1 MPALPLRCHASWGAA
16 VAESSARTLCCSSS
30 SASVRSSSSRGAWGR
45 PSWSRPVALVMAS
58 FSSSSHI
65 SAEMSLDLCVQVHG
79 TVYKRTCRIDY
90 LIASQVRCAWKCALS
105 CMFCMPCFELM
116 LTPASISCKVYV
128 YYRRTNHFLLTL
140 CKHDCS

>member
-1 MPALPLRCHASWGAA
+1 MHAFPLHCHAGWGAA

-65 SAEMSLDLCVQVHG
+65 SAEISLDLCVEVHG
-79 TVYKRTCRIDY
+79 TSYKKTGRIDY
-90 LIASQVRCAWKCALS
+90 LHASQVKCHSAWRCALS
-105 CMFCMPCFELM
+105 CMFCTRCFELM
-116 LTPASISCKVYV
+116 LTSASSSCKEYV
-128 YYRRTNHFLLTL
+128 YCRRTNHFVLTL
-140 CKHDCS
+140 CRCG